1 MEQSFSPFGL
11 RAQALFRALQS
22 RLCEELA
29 ELDGMAR
36 FRLDAWDRPGGGGG
50 HTAVIADG
58 DLFEKGGVSWSAVW
72 GEFDDETIARLES
85 SQRAQAPGRQFFAT
99 GISIVLHPRNP
110 YVPTVHANF
119 RYLERGT
126 DSWFGGGSDLT
137 PVYPTL
143 DDAKAFH
150 AAWKAV
156 CDRHD
161 PSYYPRFKRWCDEY
175 FYLPHRGE
183 TRGVGGI
190 FFDDLR
196 GDQESLLDFVRDCG
210 ETFMPAY
217 APIAQRRRDQPYGDT
232 ERYFQQLRRGR
243 YAEFNL
249 VYDRGTAFGLAT
261 RGRTESILMSLPPV
275 ARWEYGW
282 QPTPG
287 SREEQA
293 LKFFT
298 PRDWL
303 SEEETPSGR
312 SPHQPNE
319 LTST

>member
-1 MEQSFSPFGL
+1 MIEQTSSAFGL
-11 RAQALFRALQS
+11 RVQALFRALQS
-22 RLCEELA
+22 RICEELA
-29 ELDGMAR
+29 DLDGGAR

-50 HTAVIADG
+50 HTATMADG
-58 DLFEKGGVSWSAVW
+58 AVLEKAGVNWSAVW
-72 GEFDDETIARLES
+72 GEFDDEALKQLNRGDG
-85 SQRAQAPGRQFFAT
+85 RAFFAT

-119 RYLERGT
+119 RYIERGDDT
-126 DSWFGGGSDLT
+126 WFGGGSDLT
-137 PVYPTL
+137 PIYPWL
-143 DDAKAFH
+143 EDAQSFH

-161 PSYYPRFKRWCDEY
+161 SSYYPRFKRWCDEY

-196 GDQESLLDFVRDCG
+196 GDREALLAFVRDCG
-210 ETFMPAY
+210 ETFIPAY
-217 APIAQRRRDQPYGDT
+217 APIVQRRRDQPYGDA
-232 ERYFQQLRRGR
+232 ERHFQALRRGR
-243 YAEFNL
+243 YVEFNL
-249 VYDRGTAFGLAT
+249 IYDRGTSFGLAT
-261 RGRTESILMSLPPV
+261 RGRTESILMSLPPI
-275 ARWEYGW
+275 ARWEYAW
-282 QPTPG
+282 QPALG
-287 SREEQA
+287 SREAAA

-303 SEEETPSGR
+303 GTDTDAPGR
-312 SPHQPNE
+312 ISHEPNE